1 VKPGTDVPALPMLRR
16 GLQMSAKLRQYL
28 LDAYSGNREILPE
41 KIGKDFPIQIDDQD
55 DDDPISD
62 FCNIF
67 VVVKKNNRFEIELFG
82 CIPFSKEIADLAEI
96 YGGFADEAVSKII
109 LNLSVRQ
116 IDSLIDLSKKIRKTV
131 AFTHATH
138 NHNGHGTAA
147 RTISSLYRF
156 VRIVKEYVRSK
167 AGLV

>member
-1 VKPGTDVPALPMLRR
+1 
-16 GLQMSAKLRQYL
+16 MSAKLRQYL
-28 LDAYSGNREILPE
+28 LDAYTANREILPE
-41 KIGKDFPIQIDDQD
+41 KLGKDFPIQIDDQD
-55 DDDPISD
+55 DDDPVSE

-67 VVVKKNNRFEIELFG
+67 VVVKKNNCFEIELFG

-138 NHNGHGTAA
+138 SHNGHSTAA

-167 AGLV
+167 TNSV